1 MRDNARQVGHHTFA
15 RAVLNLG
22 AVRLAAVLLGFG
34 TGVLGARY
42 LGPAGLGAASVALT
56 VGLITGV
63 IFNGGINIAVIYL
76 LGRRRDDEDVI
87 VGSLSVIAGVAS
99 VGAFVFAVV
108 TWPVIG
114 PLAGVAGREY
124 LGPVA
129 AIVSASVIWYE
140 FGGAVILGF
149 GRMGSYTVSE
159 LARGGATFAFTWL
172 LLSLATGD
180 GAFVLAASLG
190 YAVSAGASF
199 FVARRT
205 MGHWPRRWDMQTA
218 RGALAIGGRGQIG
231 NVLQYLNLRLDQL
244 LVPALLNL
252 QAAGIYAIAVR
263 ASEVVAQVASA
274 ASSLIFP
281 SVAADED
288 IRSTELTERTV
299 RIAILLVSAAA
310 LVLGLIAEPLLTLAF
325 GEAFR
330 SGVLTLRTLLVA
342 MVPLTAARVL
352 AGDLKGRGRPG
363 LVSLVMVSIVALTA
377 ILDVTLIPV
386 FGIEGAAVASVI
398 AYTASAMLLAVA
410 FSRVTGA
417 RMSLLLPAMADL
429 RTIASGSAR
438 IWRQRMAGTPR

>member
-1 MRDNARQVGHHTFA
+1 MREDARQVGHRTFA
-15 RAVLNLG
+15 RAVLSLG

-56 VGLITGV
+56 VGLVTGV

-76 LGRRRDDEDVI
+76 LGRRRDEEDVI
-87 VGSLSVIAGVAS
+87 VGSLSVLAVVAS

-108 TWPVIG
+108 TWRVIG

-129 AIVSASVIWYE
+129 AIVSSSVIWYE
-140 FGGAVILGF
+140 FGGAVILGL

-159 LARGGATFAFTWL
+159 LARGGTTFALTWL

-190 YAVSAGASF
+190 YAASAGVSF

-252 QAAGIYAIAVR
+252 QAAGIYSIAVR

-281 SVAADED
+281 SVAGHED
-288 IRSTELTERTV
+288 TRSTELTERTV

-310 LVLGLIAEPLLTLAF
+310 LILGLIAEPLLTLAF

-330 SGVLTLRTLLVA
+330 SGVLALRTLLVA

-363 LVSLVMVSIVALTA
+363 LVSLVMVFIVALTA
-377 ILDVTLIPV
+377 ILDVTLIPIL
-386 FGIEGAAVASVI
+386 GIEGAAVASVI
-398 AYTASAMLLAVA
+398 AYTASAMLLAIA

-417 RMSLLLPAMADL
+417 RMSLLLPTMTDL
-429 RTIASGSAR
+429 RTIAGGSSR
-438 IWRQRMAGTPR
+438 IWRQRMAETPR